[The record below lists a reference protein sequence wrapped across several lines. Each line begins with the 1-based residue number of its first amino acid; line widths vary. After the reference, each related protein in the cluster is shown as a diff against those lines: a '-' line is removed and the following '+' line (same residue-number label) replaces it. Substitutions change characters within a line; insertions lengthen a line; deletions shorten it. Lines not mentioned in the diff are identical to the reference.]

1 MTKSIAALGAT
12 TALMVAGLA
21 FVAVLPASALP
32 VNHLVFV
39 SAPATS
45 GTAGTGLPNFTVQV
59 DGSDNNVATTGLS
72 DVIQLTSNC
81 TLAGAPVQ
89 ATANG
94 SGLATFSSVTITTAT
109 SCTLTA
115 SDVTTSGVTAVV
127 SAPIAVVAATA
138 NKIAYTS
145 GPPTSGVLSV
155 PLTAFKVSVEDTYG
169 NVITTGT
176 GAGDTITLTS
186 ACTLAGT
193 DTAIAA
199 AGVATF
205 GNVYFTAGTSC
216 TLTATDGGFTVTSPL
231 IDLVSNTPTKLG
243 FTIEPPATAAAG
255 TVLPTFVV
263 TVEASNGAA
272 LQGGVSA
279 SDVIVLTSACVLTG
293 TTSVTAVNDAAT
305 FSAVSIKTGSNCQL
319 IATDTTRTLAT
330 ATSNV
335 VALTAGTAT
344 QVVFTV
350 VPPVSETTAGTTLTS
365 FSAAVKDANGNVV
378 NTGIGSA
385 DTITITSPCTLGG
398 TTSVVAVAG
407 VATFSALNIGVTGAC
422 VLTATDATR
431 TLTPAT
437 HTTNVGATQAALVI
451 RTTKGFAGTPLNL
464 STSGGSG
471 TGAVTF
477 TLAAG
482 SSAKCVLTG
491 TSLRAAKAGTCV
503 VTATKAGD
511 TAYIVASST
520 ATTVT
525 FIMPYKIYRV
535 VGAVFVGRTR
545 TVTFV
550 GSGFYGDPRVLSNV
564 GGVVARVMRDT
575 GVHLVVRVSVRPG
588 VHVGIH
594 GFTVILGNGKRAAVR
609 YNLR

>member
-1 MTKSIAALGAT
+1 MGKSIVALGAT
-12 TALMVAGLA
+12 TALMLGGLA
-21 FVAVLPASALP
+21 FAAALPASALP
-32 VNHLVFV
+32 ANHLVFV
-39 SAPATS
+39 TLPPTA
-45 GTAGTGLPNFTVQV
+45 GTAGQALSTFTVQV
-59 DGSDNNVATTGLS
+59 DGSDNQVATTGLS

-81 TLAGAPVQ
+81 TLASAPVQ

-94 SGLATFSSVTITTAT
+94 SGLATFSGVIITTAT

-127 SAPIAVVAATA
+127 SAPIAVVANAA
-138 NKIAYTS
+138 NKIAYTT
-145 GPPTSGVLSV
+145 GPPTSGVLGV
-155 PLTAFKVSVEDTYG
+155 PLTTFKVSVEDTYG
-169 NVITTGT
+169 NVILSGS
-176 GAGDTITLTS
+176 GASDTITLTS
-186 ACTLAGT
+186 ACTLAGN
-193 DTAIAA
+193 DTAVAS

-216 TLTATDGGFTVTSPL
+216 ALTATDGAFNVTSPL
-231 IDLVSNTPTKLG
+231 IDVVSNVPTKLG
-243 FTIEPPATAAAG
+243 FTTEPPITAASG

-263 TVEASNGAA
+263 SVEASNGAP
-272 LQGGVSA
+272 LQGGVST

-293 TTSVTAVNDAAT
+293 TTSVTAINDAAT

-319 IATDTTRTLAT
+319 VATDTTRTLAT
-330 ATSNV
+330 ATSTV
-335 VALTAGTAT
+335 VTLTAGAAT
-344 QVVFTV
+344 QVAFSV

-365 FSAAVKDANGNVV
+365 FSAAVEDANGNVV
-378 NTGIGSA
+378 TTGVGST

-398 TTSVVAVAG
+398 TTSVAAVAG

-437 HTTNVGATQAALVI
+437 HTTSVGATQAALVI
-451 RTTKGFAGTPLNL
+451 STTKGFAGTPLNL
-464 STSGGSG
+464 SATGGSG

-520 ATTVT
+520 ATTVS
-525 FIMPYKIYRV
+525 FVLPYKIYRV
-535 VGAVFVGRTR
+535 VGAVFVGQTR
-545 TVTFV
+545 TVTLV
-550 GSGFYGDPRVLSNV
+550 GSGFYGDPRILSNV
-564 GGVVARVMRDT
+564 GGVIARVMRDT
-575 GVHLVVRVSVRPG
+575 GVHLVVRVTVRPG

-594 GFTVILGNGKRAAVR
+594 SFTVILGNGKRAAVR